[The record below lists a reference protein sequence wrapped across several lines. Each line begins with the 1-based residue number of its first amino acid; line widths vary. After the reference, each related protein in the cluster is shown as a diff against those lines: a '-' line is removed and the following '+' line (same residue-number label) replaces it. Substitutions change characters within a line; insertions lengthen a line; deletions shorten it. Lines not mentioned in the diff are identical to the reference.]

1 MRGHLPATI
10 FNKLDDLC
18 SGYVE
23 NYERTEKYQTGEWD
37 GKFHLFVRTSTGSYR
52 FPVGLMPTVMTA
64 LRAYEA
70 GFEIHEPDVTYPTE
84 GFKWVS
90 DISLRKYQLDALM
103 RLIRSHN
110 GSGVISLPTGAGKT
124 VIALQYAVARDL
136 RFLVVVHRKE
146 LLYQWQEEI
155 RAMLGIEA
163 TLVGDGNVD
172 FSGRAVVAMV
182 QTLYSL
188 LRNKQL
194 NSIDF
199 PLVFFD
205 ECHTLPAHTAYQVAL
220 KCSAKYRVGLSATPT
235 REDKQELKIFASV
248 GELTSSVSVSDLV
261 DAGYL
266 AKPRFQFL
274 KPAPVSI
281 KKNAPWARVYK
292 EGIVA
297 NPYRNAA
304 IVEKAFELLNDGRQ
318 VYIHVIQI
326 AHGKYLANQIPG
338 SVFVSGSSKDRREQ
352 IARFKNGELRCM
364 ISTLLKEGVNIP
376 GIDALIYAAGYKSGV
391 MTIQTIGRCLRV
403 APGKED
409 AIIVDFIDGGHRHLS
424 DHTTERKRTYAH
436 VFGKY
441 FKDELRGKR

>member
-1 MRGHLPATI
+1 
-10 FNKLDDLC
+10 
-18 SGYVE
+18 
-23 NYERTEKYQTGEWD
+23 
-37 GKFHLFVRTSTGSYR
+37 
-52 FPVGLMPTVMTA
+52 
-64 LRAYEA
+64 
-70 GFEIHEPDVTYPTE
+70 
-84 GFKWVS
+84 
-90 DISLRKYQLDALM
+90 
-103 RLIRSHN
+103 
-110 GSGVISLPTGAGKT
+110 
-124 VIALQYAVARDL
+124 
-136 RFLVVVHRKE
+136 
-146 LLYQWQEEI
+146 
-155 RAMLGIEA
+155 
-163 TLVGDGNVD
+163 
-172 FSGRAVVAMV
+172 
-182 QTLYSL
+182 
-188 LRNKQL
+188 
-194 NSIDF
+194 
-199 PLVFFD
+199 
-205 ECHTLPAHTAYQVAL
+205 
-220 KCSAKYRVGLSATPT
+220 
-235 REDKQELKIFASV
+235 LKIFASV
-248 GELTSSVSVSDLV
+248 GELTASVSVPDLV

-403 APGKED
+403 APGKKMQSSWISST
-409 AIIVDFIDGGHRHLS
+409 AGTGTYP
-424 DHTTERKRTYAH
+424 TTRSNGNGLTRMSLESISRTNCE
-436 VFGKY
+436 GN
-441 FKDELRGKR
+441 DD